1 MKFRQLILLKLK
13 RKIYKKANMTDTFE
27 HKDTLQGN
35 ERKCIATGK
44 IGDRDAMYRF
54 IIGPDCQVLPDL
66 AAKLPGRGLWVSANQ
81 LSLKL
86 AIEKNLF
93 EKSAKKTLKVKEN
106 LISEIECLQSKRLL
120 DLIRLA
126 RKAGQ
131 AVCGYE
137 KVKEWLSKDK
147 VLLLIQAYD
156 GSGRGKSKLS
166 TPDKAKFIG
175 CLSSLEL
182 GEAFGR
188 QNAIH
193 CAVTSG
199 GLAKRI
205 VHEAHRLTGLRRN
218 FGEKSPE
225 RKRQLNER

>member
-1 MKFRQLILLKLK
+1 MIQNGSEIN
-13 RKIYKKANMTDTFE
+13 YV
-27 HKDTLQGN
+27 QGN
-35 ERKCIATGK
+35 GYMPRML
-44 IGDRDAMYRF
+44 DALL
-54 IIGPDCQVLPDL
+54 VL
-66 AAKLPGRGLWVSANQ
+66 N
-81 LSLKL
+81 
-86 AIEKNLF
+86 
-93 EKSAKKTLKVKEN
+93 
-106 LISEIECLQSKRLL
+106 
-120 DLIRLA
+120 
-126 RKAGQ
+126 
-131 AVCGYE
+131 
-137 KVKEWLSKDK
+137 
-147 VLLLIQAYD
+147 
-156 GSGRGKSKLS
+156 
-166 TPDKAKFIG
+166 DKAKFIG

>member
-1 MKFRQLILLKLK
+1 MI
-13 RKIYKKANMTDTFE
+13 DTVE
-27 HKDTLQGN
+27 HKDTLLSN
-35 ERKCIATGK
+35 ERKCIVTGE
-44 IGDRDAMYRF
+44 IRDRDEMYRF
-54 IIGPDCQVLPDL
+54 IIDPDNQILPDL
-66 AAKLPGRGLWVSANQ
+66 AAKLPGRGFWVSANQ
-81 LSLKL
+81 SSLKL
-86 AIEKNLF
+86 AIEEKLF
-93 EKSAKKTLKVKEN
+93 EKSAKKSLKIKED
-106 LISEIECLQSKRLL
+106 LICEIENLQSKRLL

-137 KVKEWLSKDK
+137 KVKELLSKDK
-147 VLLLIQAYD
+147 VSVLIQAYD
-156 GSGRGKSKLS
+156 GSGRGKAKLS
-166 TPDKAKFIG
+166 TPDNAKFIG
-175 CLSSLEL
+175 CLSALEL

-205 VHEAHRLTGLRRN
+205 VQEAHRLKGLRRK

>member
-1 MKFRQLILLKLK
+1 MGSE
-13 RKIYKKANMTDTFE
+13 M
-27 HKDTLQGN
+27 
-35 ERKCIATGK
+35 CI
-44 IGDRDAMYRF
+44 RD
-54 IIGPDCQVLPDL
+54 
-66 AAKLPGRGLWVSANQ
+66 S
-81 LSLKL
+81 
-86 AIEKNLF
+86 
-93 EKSAKKTLKVKEN
+93 
-106 LISEIECLQSKRLL
+106 SEIECLQLKRLL

-147 VLLLIQAYD
+147 VLLLIQAHD
-156 GSGRGKSKLS
+156 GSCRGKSKLS
-166 TPDKAKFIG
+166 PPDTGKFIG

-205 VHEAHRLTGLRRN
+205 VQEAHRLTGLRRN

>member
-1 MKFRQLILLKLK
+1 MKNTVQHKSTLCS
-13 RKIYKKANMTDTFE
+13 KK
-27 HKDTLQGN
+27 
-35 ERKCIATGK
+35 RKCIATGEIREK
-44 IGDRDAMYRF
+44 HEMYRF
-54 IIGPDCQVLPDL
+54 VVDPENQVLPDL
-66 AAKLPGRGLWVSANQ
+66 AAKLPGRGLWIKADRVSLQ
-81 LSLKL
+81 S
-86 AIEKNLF
+86 AIEKKLFDKITRQNL
-93 EKSAKKTLKVKEN
+93 KIKEG
-106 LISEIECLQSKRLL
+106 LIIELETLQSRRLL

-137 KVKEWLSKDK
+137 KVKELLSKDK
-147 VLLLIQAYD
+147 VALLIQAFD

-175 CLSSLEL
+175 CLSAFEL

-193 CAVTSG
+193 CAVTPG

-205 VHEAHRLTGLRRN
+205 VDEAHRLKGLRRN
-218 FGEKSPE
+218 FGEKPPE
-225 RKRQLNER
+225 RKKQLNER

>member
-1 MKFRQLILLKLK
+1 
-13 RKIYKKANMTDTFE
+13 
-27 HKDTLQGN
+27 
-35 ERKCIATGK
+35 
-44 IGDRDAMYRF
+44 MYRF
-54 IIGPDCQVLPDL
+54 VVDPEYQVLPDL
-66 AAKLPGRGLWVSANQ
+66 AAKLPGRGLWIKADKVSLQ
-81 LSLKL
+81 L
-86 AIEKNLF
+86 AIEKKLFDKTIRQNLQI
-93 EKSAKKTLKVKEN
+93 KED
-106 LISEIECLQSKRLL
+106 LIIKLETLQSRRLVE
-120 DLIRLA
+120 LIRLA

-137 KVKEWLSKDK
+137 KVKELLSKDK
-147 VLLLIQAYD
+147 VALLIQAFD
-156 GSGRGKSKLS
+156 GSGRGKSKLR

-205 VHEAHRLTGLRRN
+205 VQEAHRLTGLRRN

>member
-1 MKFRQLILLKLK
+1 MI
-13 RKIYKKANMTDTFE
+13 DTVE
-27 HKDTLQGN
+27 HKDTLLSN
-35 ERKCIATGK
+35 ERKCIVTGE
-44 IGDRDAMYRF
+44 IRDRDEMYRF
-54 IIGPDCQVLPDL
+54 IIDPDNQILPDL
-66 AAKLPGRGLWVSANQ
+66 AAKLPGRGFWVSAKQ
-81 LSLKL
+81 SSLKL

-93 EKSAKKTLKVKEN
+93 EKSAKKSLKIKEC
-106 LISEIECLQSKRLL
+106 LICEIENLQSKRLL

-131 AVCGYE
+131 ALCGYE
-137 KVKEWLSKDK
+137 KVKELLSKDK
-147 VLLLIQAYD
+147 VSVLIQAYD
-156 GSGRGKSKLS
+156 GSGRGKAKLS
-166 TPDKAKFIG
+166 TPDNAKFIG
-175 CLSSLEL
+175 CLSALEL

-205 VHEAHRLTGLRRN
+205 VQEAHRLKGLRRK

>member
-1 MKFRQLILLKLK
+1 
-13 RKIYKKANMTDTFE
+13 
-27 HKDTLQGN
+27 
-35 ERKCIATGK
+35 
-44 IGDRDAMYRF
+44 MYRF
-54 IIGPDCQVLPDL
+54 IVGTDNQILPDL
-66 AAKLPGRGLWVSANQ
+66 AAKLPGRGFWVSANQ
-81 LSLKL
+81 SSLKL
-86 AIEKNLF
+86 AIEEKLF
-93 EKSAKKTLKVKEN
+93 EKSAKKSLKIKED
-106 LISEIECLQSKRLL
+106 LICEIENLQSKRLL

-131 AVCGYE
+131 ALCGYE
-137 KVKEWLSKDK
+137 KVKELLSKDK
-147 VLLLIQAYD
+147 VSILIQAYD
-156 GSGRGKSKLS
+156 GSGRGKAKLS

-175 CLSSLEL
+175 CLSALEL

-205 VHEAHRLTGLRRN
+205 VQEAHRLKGLRRK

-225 RKRQLNER
+225 RKRRLNE

>member
-1 MKFRQLILLKLK
+1 MID
-13 RKIYKKANMTDTFE
+13 AVE
-27 HKDTLQGN
+27 HKDTLLSN
-35 ERKCIATGK
+35 ERKCIVTGE
-44 IGDRDAMYRF
+44 IRDRDEMYRF
-54 IIGPDCQVLPDL
+54 IIDPDNQILPDL
-66 AAKLPGRGLWVSANQ
+66 AAKLPGRGFWVSANRS
-81 LSLKL
+81 SLKL

-93 EKSAKKTLKVKEN
+93 EKSAKKSLKIKEG
-106 LISEIECLQSKRLL
+106 LIYEIESLQSKRLL
-120 DLIRLA
+120 NLIRLA

-137 KVKEWLSKDK
+137 KVKELLSKDK
-147 VLLLIQAYD
+147 VSVLIQAYD
-156 GSGRGKSKLS
+156 GSSRGKGKLS
-166 TPDKAKFIG
+166 RPDNAKFIG
-175 CLSSLEL
+175 CLSALEL

-205 VHEAHRLTGLRRN
+205 VQEAHRLKGLRRK